1 MPSVTIPL
9 AGVLNT
15 RKQTQL
21 VDSVGKVDQL
31 FRNCDF
37 DVIKNPIT
45 GDAKM
50 FIQKRWGLAS
60 YISTGASAVAN
71 AGFLVSVTGTIISA
85 FGASA
90 GTVYADSTNCGVSGQ
105 KVLHISE
112 ASISGK
118 QHYFITCS
126 DGSGWYLVS
135 DSYSQTAYT
144 GNRTSGSPII
154 NGIASTAGMYAGQA
168 IAGDAGIPANT
179 RILTVDSGS
188 QITLSANATSGAA
201 TSTALT
207 KTPLAK
213 IVSLPGSAVGKFVY
227 LDGYLFFADETNK
240 RIYQSGLNNITS
252 WGASDYITVQSSG
265 EAIAGIA
272 RVGSRL
278 AALCSA
284 SIEFFY
290 NAGNPSGS
298 VLTSQKE
305 LFRRIGVSGGSA
317 TNASSTVPVY
327 AYSGDTVF
335 FLGTEGGQSRGIYAM
350 AGTEIK
356 KISTPEIDRQISR
369 SAAGTYWLISAFH
382 DRGKNYVVVSETSS
396 PLRNFIGCLENGMWT
411 DAYFFSDTI
420 GGWTI
425 FGGGIVGYTGSN
437 TTDTSMVFC
446 VNSRGT
452 DGVVYR
458 LRNDIYTDNGT
469 AFTLSCQTSKTDF
482 GSEKLKTIKNVALLG
497 ADIQP
502 AVKYLSLDGSGSATT
517 PDSASVSPTGDIE
530 LIVKIAADD
539 YTPSSQQR
547 IAGHHQSL
555 SDQRGFYLDLQT
567 GGFLQFSSST
577 TGLTDRNDVS
587 TVALSTV
594 VSNGAT
600 IFVKVNIDID
610 NGAAGHDVN
619 FYYSTDGINY
629 TKLGATVTS
638 AGTGSI
644 YDANTP
650 FSVGA
655 NAFLGLGFT
664 GDIYYAEL
672 RDGIDGPTL
681 AKFDPQA
688 SATAG
693 ASTFTSTT
701 GEVWTMNGTGVIVQ
715 NAGDTSVATLEYSDD
730 DYNSWTTA
738 GTFDLTKSN
747 PRIYRCGSFKGG
759 RAWRLTHSANT
770 AFRAQALKFE
780 YEEGAH

>member
-9 AGVLNT
+9 AGQLNT
-15 RKQTQL
+15 RHQTQL
-21 VDSVGKVDQL
+21 VDSVAKIDQL

-50 FIQKRWGLAS
+50 FIQKRWGLSS
-60 YISTGASAVAN
+60 YITTGASTVAN

-85 FGASA
+85 FGSSA
-90 GTVYADSTNCGVSGQ
+90 GTVYADSTSCGVSGG

-144 GNRTSGSPII
+144 GNRTSGSAVIS
-154 NGIASTAGMYAGQA
+154 GIASTAGMYAGQA
-168 IAGDAGIPANT
+168 ITGDAGIPAST
-179 RILTVDSGS
+179 RILTVDSAS

-272 RVGSRL
+272 RVGSRI

-335 FLGTEGGQSRGIYAM
+335 FLGTEGGQSRGVYAM

-382 DRGKNYVVVSETSS
+382 DRGKNYVAVSETSS
-396 PLRNFIGCLENGMWT
+396 PLRTFIGCLETGMWP
-411 DAYFFSDTI
+411 DNYFFSDAT

-446 VNSRGT
+446 VTSEGT
-452 DGVVYR
+452 DGIVYR
-458 LRNDIYTDNGT
+458 LRNDVYTDNGT
-469 AFTLSCQTSKTDF
+469 SFTLSCQTSKTDF
-482 GSEKLKTIKNVALLG
+482 GSEKRKTINSVALLG

-502 AVKYLSLDGSGSATT
+502 EINYLNLTGNSGGYLST
-517 PDSASVSPTGDIE
+517 PDSSAFTFTTDIE
-530 LIVKIAADD
+530 VIAKVALTD
-539 YTPSSQQR
+539 YTPSSSQW
-547 IAGHHQSL
+547 IAAQ
-555 SDQRGFYLDLQT
+555 D
-567 GGFLQFSSST
+567 T
-577 TGLTDRNDVS
+577 TGAAASAWRLLINS
-587 TVALSTV
+587 SGALV
-594 VSNGAT
+594 FEVSNGASYVQLAST
-600 IFVKVNIDID
+600 VAT
-610 NGAAGHDVN
+610 G
-619 FYYSTDGINY
+619 STDGSIQWIKASY
-629 TKLGATVTS
+629 TFNDGSGNRVGKFYKSSDGLTYTQIGSTVTT
-638 AGTGSI
+638 AGTVTMNASSTNVTI
-644 YDANTP
+644 
-650 FSVGA
+650 GA
-655 NAFLGLGFT
+655 HAGGNGNLAGKVYFVE
-664 GDIYYAEL
+664 I
-672 RDGIDGPTL
+672 RDGIDGPDVAFFEAGRARVGNSTVTGSTGETWTINGD
-681 AKFDPQA
+681 ASFTNSG
-688 SATAG
+688 SAT
-693 ASTFTSTT
+693 SF
-701 GEVWTMNGTGVIVQ
+701 
-715 NAGDTSVATLEYSDD
+715 ATLEYSDD
-730 DYNSWTTA
+730 DYQNWTTA
-738 GTFDLTKSN
+738 GTFDLTTSN

-780 YEEGAH
+780 YKEGAH